1 MPSRVIDTPTRKTWS
16 DRLLTARFLLR
27 QSLAK
32 LSYAPVPVH
41 VKVDEDEVIDFWWS
55 YIVPYFEPAR
65 GFFDYWGHDS
75 SELRFLWRT
84 LRPGMVFFDIGAY
97 HGIYSLVASRRLQ
110 GSGQVVAFEPSSR
123 EFARLRLHLRWNG
136 ARRARA
142 ECCAVGAR
150 AEERAFFQVNSGDT
164 TRNSLRRPATT
175 DSLDEVRV
183 KTVSLDQYIEGFPLD
198 RLDVV
203 KLDVEGGEMEV
214 LGGATSLLA
223 RLRPI
228 FICEVLDAATKPWG
242 YEAREIVETLSR
254 HDFAWLEF
262 RPGGGLLPHKI
273 QDEYPEVRNF
283 LAVPREKLPAI
294 SEQIIP

>member
-1 MPSRVIDTPTRKTWS
+1 MPRRVSDGSSRRSWS

-41 VKVDEDEVIDFWWS
+41 LKVDENEVIDFWWS

-75 SELRFLWRT
+75 SELRFLWHT
-84 LRPGMVFFDIGAY
+84 LQPGMVFFDIGAY
-97 HGIYSLVASRRLQ
+97 HGIYSLVASRRLED
-110 GSGQVVAFEPSSR
+110 SGHVIAFEPSPR
-123 EFARLRLHLRWNG
+123 EFSRLRLHLRWNG
-136 ARRARA
+136 VRRARA

-150 AEERAFFQVNSGDT
+150 AEERTFFQVSSGDT
-164 TRNSLRRPATT
+164 TRNSLRPPATT
-175 DSLDEVRV
+175 DSLKEVRV
-183 KTVSLDQYIEGFPLD
+183 KTISLDQYIAGFPLD
-198 RLDVV
+198 RVDIV

-214 LGGATSLLA
+214 LGGASSLLT

-228 FICEVLDAATKPWG
+228 FICEVLDAATQPWG
-242 YEAREIVETLSR
+242 YEAREIIAALSR

-262 RPGGGLLPHKI
+262 RPGGGLSPHQI
-273 QDEYPEVRNF
+273 QDHYPEVKNF
-283 LAVPREKLPAI
+283 VAVPREKLPHI
-294 SEQIIP
+294 SEQIVP